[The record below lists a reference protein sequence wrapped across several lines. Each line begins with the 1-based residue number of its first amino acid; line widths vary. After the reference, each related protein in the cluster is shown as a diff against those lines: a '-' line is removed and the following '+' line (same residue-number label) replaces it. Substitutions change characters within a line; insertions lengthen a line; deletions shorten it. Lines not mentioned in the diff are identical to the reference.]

1 MVLKLLPIWSTCIL
15 FWIVYSQMTNF
26 SVEQATYMNRPIG
39 SFVRPPFR
47 LPFLLP
53 LRFHPPL
60 HLPQREI
67 PRSPRP
73 ELHPQTKSKASQAFS
88 GPAKRRNLSVHHD
101 TKMSVFWLVLQF
113 FLVGAG
119 VAFAYVG
126 QFEFFIRE
134 APERMKPTST
144 GLFLSTLSMGF
155 FFSSSVV
162 APVDQASNG
171 LWIKNNLTKGRLTVL
186 SVIKLR
192 GVSGVRKPPR
202 VQSAELHLE
211 QAR

>member
-1 MVLKLLPIWSTCIL
+1 MVVSA
-15 FWIVYSQMTNF
+15 V
-26 SVEQATYMNRPIG
+26 VER
-39 SFVRPPFR
+39 
-47 LPFLLP
+47 
-53 LRFHPPL
+53 
-60 HLPQREI
+60 
-67 PRSPRP
+67 
-73 ELHPQTKSKASQAFS
+73 
-88 GPAKRRNLSVHHD
+88 KRRNLSVHHD
-101 TKMSVFWLVLQF
+101 TKMSVFWLVPQF

-134 APERMKPTST
+134 APERMKPTRT

>member
-1 MVLKLLPIWSTCIL
+1 MVVSA
-15 FWIVYSQMTNF
+15 V
-26 SVEQATYMNRPIG
+26 VER
-39 SFVRPPFR
+39 
-47 LPFLLP
+47 
-53 LRFHPPL
+53 
-60 HLPQREI
+60 
-67 PRSPRP
+67 
-73 ELHPQTKSKASQAFS
+73 
-88 GPAKRRNLSVHHD
+88 KRRNLSVHHD
-101 TKMSVFWLVLQF
+101 TKMSVFWLVPQF